1 MHPEFEP
8 AFVQMNQTVSS
19 VAAIF
24 GFLSLLLWLLLLALF
39 LIPLWRMAHAQQQI
53 AARFEAHENSL
64 SRMVHQLQ
72 KLNDAAQVIASFQK
86 SQGNGPGGHNP

>member
-39 LIPLWRMAHAQQQI
+39 LIPLWRMARAQQQI
-53 AARFEAHENSL
+53 AARLEAHENSL
-64 SRMVHQLQ
+64 SRLVHQLQ
-72 KLNDAAQVIASFQK
+72 KLNDAAQVIASRQK
-86 SQGNGPGGHNP
+86 S